1 MSSDNSGN
9 KAMNEFDSLI
19 VTTVKDYDRVC
30 RNYPRMVKYLPGRD
44 IIFIGSNEVGER
56 LKRDALGDRVRFL
69 DENDVIPFEEIDRLM
84 KELTGAEE
92 VPRGMSGWYYQ
103 QFLKMS
109 YSYICGDDYYMS
121 WDGDTIPCKSFSMF
135 EAPSGASAE
144 EETKSDFQIPPEA
157 CIEAVPYFD
166 LKQEYCEYYFTTLEK
181 LFPGMRKCI
190 PKSFISE
197 HMLFKTGY
205 MLELIGGIEAND
217 SLQGEKY
224 YEKIL
229 RAIGRDRLKYPSFS
243 EFETYGTYTCMRHM
257 GSYRMRNWHSFRYCG
272 NFFDPDTINEEDY
285 EWLGRDFEAV
295 SFEKRAE
302 RTPESMEIFSK
313 KEYRMKLSARQI
325 LEIVQEES
333 EGYREEW

>member
-1 MSSDNSGN
+1 
-9 KAMNEFDSLI
+9 MNEFDSLI
-19 VTTVKDYDRVC
+19 VTTAKDYDRVC
-30 RNYPRMVKYLPGRD
+30 RNYPRLVRCLPGRD
-44 IIFIGSNEVGER
+44 IIFIGSGEVEER
-56 LKRDALGDRVRFL
+56 LKRDALGERVRFL
-69 DENDVIPFEEIDRLM
+69 NENDVIPFDEIDSLM
-84 KELTGAEE
+84 RELTGADE

-109 YSYICGDDYYMS
+109 YSYLCDDGYYMT
-121 WDGDTIPCKSFSMF
+121 WDGDTIPCKGFSMF
-135 EAPSGASAE
+135 VKEGPEDSYAEQEAPL
-144 EETKSDFQIPPEA
+144 
-157 CIEAVPYFD
+157 FD

-197 HMLFKTGY
+197 HMLFKKEY
-205 MLELIGGIEAND
+205 MIEMIEGIEVNGT
-217 SLQGEKY
+217 LEGEKY

-229 RAIGRDRLKYPSFS
+229 RVIGRDRLKYPSFS
-243 EFETYGTYTCMRHM
+243 EFETYGTYTCLRHM

-285 EWLGRDFEAV
+285 EWLGRDFDAV

-313 KEYRMKLSARQI
+313 KEYREKLSARQI

-333 EGYREEW
+333 EGYKEEW